1 MKGIRE
7 EVASKCGVMTNKMLL
22 PTLRAES
29 TTTATLHKS
38 RRMIPPCKEGREEK
52 AVRRLWGYGGAQ
64 RARETLV
71 DMEGGK
77 HFNKRI

>member
-22 PTLRAES
+22 PTLRTES

-38 RRMIPPCKEGREEK
+38 RRIIPPCE
-52 AVRRLWGYGGAQ
+52 
-64 RARETLV
+64 
-71 DMEGGK
+71 
-77 HFNKRI
+77 